1 MKYASLVYKIKY
13 INDSLI
19 NDRKG
24 CGVVEEKKVT
34 WLELFYDLLF
44 VAAVATA
51 THVLLHVE
59 QGYIHGEYLLKFVLI
74 FIPIWWAWT
83 GQTMFINRFGQDFLH
98 QRIFMILQMLFV
110 LIMISSLSVDFDQ
123 YYVSFLIGYIGLRAL
138 TSIQYLIVQK
148 FEQSERKKVAVFLGT
163 CFGIGIFISL
173 LSLFFDSWVRYAVLY
188 TGIAVDMILP
198 ILGHKRLAKLPTNT
212 AHLLERFALL
222 TLILFGES
230 VVSILAV
237 IQPQKGD
244 WNTILFSVISFVL
257 IIAMWWQYFENVEK
271 KVNKSIQRAGQTIIY
286 GHLLILMSLS
296 MIAASIKLMF
306 LHEVQYT
313 FSLYFV
319 FGSVLLYFM
328 ATTLV
333 FHQYRFEEHR
343 LKVYHLGLFLGILA
357 VFFIINLLLVVP
369 NTLIIGELAIFFVI
383 YARFTTT

>member
-1 MKYASLVYKIKY
+1 M
-13 INDSLI
+13 
-19 NDRKG
+19 
-24 CGVVEEKKVT
+24 EEKKVT

-123 YYVSFLIGYIGLRAL
+123 YYISFLIGYIGLRAL

-369 NTLIIGELAIFFVI
+369 STLIIGELAIFFII